1 MKIPA
6 PAEISKS
13 LSSVLVFLSALSL
26 GFLAGCGSGSG
37 SPPPGTPIPGQ
48 TTNVTLLLSSAA
60 NDVLSSFPIGIVS
73 ITVTNQ
79 ASPDYQR
86 LQRFQ

>member
-26 GFLAGCGSGSG
+26 GFLAGSW
-37 SPPPGTPIPGQ
+37 
-48 TTNVTLLLSSAA
+48 L
-60 NDVLSSFPIGIVS
+60 
-73 ITVTNQ
+73 
-79 ASPDYQR
+79 
-86 LQRFQ
+86 RFR